1 MWCVCG
7 CGALSWMLRDEH
19 TQKLVQDA
27 ACLQSG
33 LARDRA
39 VLEKHAETSAKSQTA
54 NHDASREYYFPHFCG
69 SSQVWQEEDGGYFPI
84 RLMVSIPRPKRLRA
98 VCSEGQYSFVQH

>member
-33 LARDRA
+33 LGRECA
-39 VLEKHAETSAKSQTA
+39 VLENHAETSAKKSQTV
-54 NHDASREYYFPHFCG
+54 NHDASRVYYFPQFCG
-69 SSQVWQEEDGGYFPI
+69 SSEVWQQEDGGYFPI
-84 RLMVSIPRPKRLRA
+84 RLLVSTPRPKRPRA
-98 VCSEGQYSFVQH
+98 CLP